1 MPISTMKTHLNSSL
15 LVYTILLNNATLTSK
30 FVINEEIL
38 QGVTAFHRAQGK
50 RP

>member
-1 MPISTMKTHLNSSL
+1 MPISTMKMHLNSFL

-38 QGVTAFHRAQGK
+38 QGVTAFQRAKGK